1 MMITL
6 RSIYSPEVQVPSG
19 LLLLRQLKD
28 GFHHQGADASYHA
41 FDEHGQDEKKRAPM
55 KMISR
60 NLNSGIWLCVK
71 EVQLHSAGLRDQYV
85 NIEFYRKRNIFI
97 TKNFQ
102 LCQMFAK
109 EVKTF
114 VLLLFRQKSEVD
126 YQVGRGLVLQSLTPR
141 LDLCVDPETLLT
153 LLPCR
158 ICRMNLH

>member
-1 MMITL
+1 
-6 RSIYSPEVQVPSG
+6 
-19 LLLLRQLKD
+19 
-28 GFHHQGADASYHA
+28 
-41 FDEHGQDEKKRAPM
+41 M

-85 NIEFYRKRNIFI
+85 NIEFYRKRYIFI

-109 EVKTF
+109 GVKTF